1 MRVLLI
7 KRLSRSMWK
16 TKLRLFTVIALISMS
31 IWAGASMIEHTKNL
45 DLIYDDFYD
54 ETNLADVF
62 VDIPGNFTDVDTL
75 NSVCVDFSTMYEL
88 NECDT
93 QLVVQDTTIF
103 NSEDTSTFIPSIIYG
118 FDQATVS
125 KSLLESGIY
134 PTNSQ

>member
-45 DLIYDDFYD
+45 DLIYEDFYD

-62 VDIPGNFTDVDTL
+62 VDIPGNFTDVETL
-75 NSVCVDFSTMYEL
+75 NSVCADFSILYEL

-93 QLVVQDTTIF
+93 QLVVHRYNNF
-103 NSEDTSTFIPSIIYG
+103 RCRGWN
-118 FDQATVS
+118 
-125 KSLLESGIY
+125 
-134 PTNSQ
+134 